1 MEEKRGKR
9 RKNKIKKENY
19 KLEIFELFIFF
30 FVWYRDG
37 KNDIRNKDRKIC
49 NE

>member
-19 KLEIFELFIFF
+19 KLETPELFTFPS
-30 FVWYRDG
+30 V
-37 KNDIRNKDRKIC
+37 
-49 NE
+49 